1 MFTIFTGTKIPQIY
15 NTEAFKQNTP
25 NVCCRQKC
33 CKGMKVSLTAEFL
46 FNESFTL
53 LMLSMTL
60 VGFGSS
66 PSLAKVTSLEKQTE
80 ILRVN
85 RLCKNLMIEINIFM
99 LEDLYWYSTPES
111 DYALLQHCL
120 TLEVHVTV
128 MP

>member
-1 MFTIFTGTKIPQIY
+1 
-15 NTEAFKQNTP
+15 
-25 NVCCRQKC
+25 
-33 CKGMKVSLTAEFL
+33 MKVSLTAEFL